1 MGIVE
6 CERPVYAKQD
16 RHTAEGGDLRL
27 GPNPVE
33 QLGYPHG
40 SDEPDSRG
48 PWLSTANDCRF
59 GRRILTSLSEHLAWF
74 FPGDQEIVL
83 ETYMSYYHAVVW
95 QEQRLYP
102 GILELIKRL
111 KDKAYRTAI
120 LSDKRQD
127 FGVPEFESSGLGGWI
142 DRSVFF
148 ADGMSPKP
156 DPAGLQDVMESLEVS
171 PEECLFIGDSYR
183 DIECAKRAGAWS
195 GAALWASVEPELVI
209 TLQPEFLWNKVGDVA
224 VTLNLE

>member
-1 MGIVE
+1 MQSSTDIQLKAV
-6 CERPVYAKQD
+6 VLDWDLTLWNSWDIHMALMNQ
-16 RHTAEGGDLRL
+16 TAEA
-27 GPNPVE
+27 
-33 QLGYPHG
+33 LGYPQPTTADLG
-40 SDEPDSRG
+40 VEYSR
-48 PWLSTANDCRF
+48 PFL
-59 GRRILTSLSEHLAWF
+59 EHLAWF

-83 ETYMSYYHAVVW
+83 ETYMSYYHAMVW

-111 KDKAYRTAI
+111 KDNAYRTAI

-127 FGVPEFESSGLGGWI
+127 FGVPEFESSGLGGLI

-148 ADGMSPKP
+148 EDGMSPKP

>member
-1 MGIVE
+1 MQSSTDIQLKAV
-6 CERPVYAKQD
+6 VFDWDLTLWNSWDIHMALMNQ
-16 RHTAEGGDLRL
+16 TAEA
-27 GPNPVE
+27 
-33 QLGYPHG
+33 LGYPQPTTADLG
-40 SDEPDSRG
+40 VEYSR
-48 PWLSTANDCRF
+48 PFL
-59 GRRILTSLSEHLAWF
+59 EHLAWF

-102 GILELIKRL
+102 GILELIKRF

-127 FGVPEFESSGLGGWI
+127 FGVPEFESSGLGGVI

-148 ADGMSPKP
+148 ADGMLPKP

>member
-1 MGIVE
+1 MQISIDIQLRAV
-6 CERPVYAKQD
+6 VFDWDLTLWNSWDIHMALMNQ
-16 RHTAEGGDLRL
+16 TAEA
-27 GPNPVE
+27 
-33 QLGYPHG
+33 LGYPQPTTADLG
-40 SDEPDSRG
+40 VEYSR
-48 PWLSTANDCRF
+48 PFL
-59 GRRILTSLSEHLAWF
+59 EHLAWF

-102 GILELIKRL
+102 GILELIKGF

-127 FGVPEFESSGLGGWI
+127 FGVPEFESSGLGGLI

-148 ADGMSPKP
+148 ADGMLPKP

>member
-1 MGIVE
+1 MQSSIDIQLRAV
-6 CERPVYAKQD
+6 VFDWDLTLWNSWDIHMALMNQTAK
-16 RHTAEGGDLRL
+16 
-27 GPNPVE
+27 V
-33 QLGYPHG
+33 LGYPQPTTADLG
-40 SDEPDSRG
+40 VEYSR
-48 PWLSTANDCRF
+48 PFL
-59 GRRILTSLSEHLAWF
+59 EHLAWF

-102 GILELIKRL
+102 GILELIKRF

-127 FGVPEFESSGLGGWI
+127 FGVPEFESSGLGGLI

-209 TLQPEFLWNKVGDVA
+209 ALQPEFLWNRVGDVA

>member
-1 MGIVE
+1 MQSSTDIQLRAVVFDWDLTLWNSWDIH
-6 CERPVYAKQD
+6 RALMNQ
-16 RHTAEGGDLRL
+16 TAEA
-27 GPNPVE
+27 
-33 QLGYPHG
+33 LGYPQPTTADLG
-40 SDEPDSRG
+40 VEYSR
-48 PWLSTANDCRF
+48 PFL
-59 GRRILTSLSEHLAWF
+59 EHLAWF

-102 GILELIKRL
+102 GILELIKRF

-127 FGVPEFESSGLGGWI
+127 FGVPEFESSGLGGLI

-148 ADGMSPKP
+148 ADGMLPKP

>member
-1 MGIVE
+1 MQSSIDIQLRAV
-6 CERPVYAKQD
+6 VFDWDLTLWNSWDIHMALMNQ
-16 RHTAEGGDLRL
+16 TAEA
-27 GPNPVE
+27 
-33 QLGYPHG
+33 LGYPQPTTADLG
-40 SDEPDSRG
+40 VEYSR
-48 PWLSTANDCRF
+48 PFL
-59 GRRILTSLSEHLAWF
+59 EHLAWF

-102 GILELIKRL
+102 GILELIKRF

-127 FGVPEFESSGLGGWI
+127 FGVPEFESSGLGGLI

>member
-1 MGIVE
+1 MQSSIDIQLRAV
-6 CERPVYAKQD
+6 VFDWDLTLWNSWDIHMALMNQ
-16 RHTAEGGDLRL
+16 TAEA
-27 GPNPVE
+27 
-33 QLGYPHG
+33 LGYPQPTTADLG
-40 SDEPDSRG
+40 VEYSR
-48 PWLSTANDCRF
+48 PFL
-59 GRRILTSLSEHLAWF
+59 EHLAWF

-127 FGVPEFESSGLGGWI
+127 FGVPEFESSGLGGLI

>member
-1 MGIVE
+1 MQSSTDIQLKAV
-6 CERPVYAKQD
+6 VFDWDLTLWNSWDIHIALMNQ
-16 RHTAEGGDLRL
+16 TAEAI
-27 GPNPVE
+27 
-33 QLGYPHG
+33 GYPQPTTADLG
-40 SDEPDSRG
+40 VEYSR
-48 PWLSTANDCRF
+48 PFL
-59 GRRILTSLSEHLAWF
+59 EHLAWF
-74 FPGDQEIVL
+74 FPGDQGKVL

-111 KDKAYRTAI
+111 KDNAYRTAI
-120 LSDKRQD
+120 LSDKRQN
-127 FGVPEFESSGLGGWI
+127 FGVPEFESSELGGLI
-142 DRSVFF
+142 DRLVFF

-156 DPAGLQDVMESLEVS
+156 DPAGLQDVMESLDVS
-171 PEECLFIGDSYR
+171 PRECLFIGDSHR

-209 TLQPEFLWNKVGDVA
+209 ALQPEFLWNRVGDVA

>member
-1 MGIVE
+1 MQSSTDIQLRAV
-6 CERPVYAKQD
+6 VFDWDLTLWNSWDIHMALMNQ
-16 RHTAEGGDLRL
+16 TAEA
-27 GPNPVE
+27 
-33 QLGYPHG
+33 LGYPQPTTADLG
-40 SDEPDSRG
+40 VEYSR
-48 PWLSTANDCRF
+48 PFL
-59 GRRILTSLSEHLAWF
+59 EHLAWF

-111 KDKAYRTAI
+111 KDNAYRTAI
-120 LSDKRQD
+120 LSDKRQH
-127 FGVPEFESSGLGGWI
+127 FGVPEFESSGLGGLI

-148 ADGMSPKP
+148 ADGMLPKP

>member
-1 MGIVE
+1 MQSSIDIQLRAVVFDWDLTLWNSWDIH
-6 CERPVYAKQD
+6 RALMNQ
-16 RHTAEGGDLRL
+16 TAEA
-27 GPNPVE
+27 
-33 QLGYPHG
+33 LGYPQPTTADLG
-40 SDEPDSRG
+40 VEYSR
-48 PWLSTANDCRF
+48 PFL
-59 GRRILTSLSEHLAWF
+59 EHLAWF

-102 GILELIKRL
+102 GILELIKRF

-127 FGVPEFESSGLGGWI
+127 FGVPEFESSGLGGLI

-148 ADGMSPKP
+148 ADGMLPKP

>member
-1 MGIVE
+1 MQSSIDIQLRAV
-6 CERPVYAKQD
+6 VFDWDLTLWNSWDIHMALMNQ
-16 RHTAEGGDLRL
+16 TAEA
-27 GPNPVE
+27 
-33 QLGYPHG
+33 LGYPQPTTADLG
-40 SDEPDSRG
+40 VEYSR
-48 PWLSTANDCRF
+48 PFL
-59 GRRILTSLSEHLAWF
+59 EHLAWF

-102 GILELIKRL
+102 GILELIKRF

-127 FGVPEFESSGLGGWI
+127 FGVPEFESSGLGGLI

-148 ADGMSPKP
+148 ADGMLPKP

>member
-1 MGIVE
+1 MQSNIDIQLRAV
-6 CERPVYAKQD
+6 VFDWDLTLWNSWDIHMALMNQ
-16 RHTAEGGDLRL
+16 TAEA
-27 GPNPVE
+27 
-33 QLGYPHG
+33 LGYPQPTTADLG
-40 SDEPDSRG
+40 VEYSR
-48 PWLSTANDCRF
+48 PFL
-59 GRRILTSLSEHLAWF
+59 EHLAWF

-127 FGVPEFESSGLGGWI
+127 FGVPEFESSGLGGLI

-148 ADGMSPKP
+148 ADGMLPKP

>member
-1 MGIVE
+1 MQISIDIQLRAV
-6 CERPVYAKQD
+6 VFDWDLTLWNSWDIHMALMNQ
-16 RHTAEGGDLRL
+16 TAEA
-27 GPNPVE
+27 
-33 QLGYPHG
+33 LGYPQPTTADLG
-40 SDEPDSRG
+40 VEYSR
-48 PWLSTANDCRF
+48 PFL
-59 GRRILTSLSEHLAWF
+59 EHLAWF

-102 GILELIKRL
+102 GILELIKRF

-127 FGVPEFESSGLGGWI
+127 FGVPEFESSGLGGLI

-148 ADGMSPKP
+148 ADGMLPKP

>member
-1 MGIVE
+1 MQSSIDIQLRAV
-6 CERPVYAKQD
+6 VFDWDLTLWNSWDIHMALMNQ
-16 RHTAEGGDLRL
+16 TAEA
-27 GPNPVE
+27 
-33 QLGYPHG
+33 LGYPQPTTADLG
-40 SDEPDSRG
+40 VEYSR
-48 PWLSTANDCRF
+48 PFL
-59 GRRILTSLSEHLAWF
+59 EHLAWF

-102 GILELIKRL
+102 GILELIKQF

-127 FGVPEFESSGLGGWI
+127 FGVPEFESSGLGGLI

-156 DPAGLQDVMESLEVS
+156 DPAGLQDVMESLEIS
-171 PEECLFIGDSYR
+171 PEECLLIGDSHR
-183 DIECAKRAGAWS
+183 DIQCAKRAGAWS

-209 TLQPEFLWNKVGDVA
+209 ALQPEFLWNRVGDVTM
-224 VTLNLE
+224 TLNLE